1 VRCLFLACT
10 AMLVE
15 AAWEIE
21 TMYHAVHPTRYIS
34 DVVRHLGGKQLLGKL
49 IMFAVWSIAGC

>member
-1 VRCLFLACT
+1 
-10 AMLVE
+10 MLVE